1 MATST
6 PTPTP
11 SVTPIF
17 CGSGVTTG
25 GYYFYTDCC
34 GNFIE
39 GTGANVVVTMDYTKY
54 EQSNGVTKL
63 NVPYSTVCPTPTPTR
78 TPTQTPT
85 YTPTPSVTPTYTP
98 TPTTTITQSPTPSN
112 AAAYRLKN
120 DCDVFT
126 LFDMGLRC
134 QVLKQPSS
142 NGTFDGI
149 LTMKVTGG
157 TAPYSFYWSGGQRTQ
172 TLRNIPAG
180 NYPITVVD
188 YYGDYTAS
196 TICSIFAPSPTPTT
210 TNTPSPT
217 LTPSPTWPNLCLI
230 VTYATQSY
238 GPYQFV
244 ISGSQNGRPQWTSG
258 SLVLGWSTRN
268 LRWEIQGWT
277 NTVGLPV
284 STDPSNIPV
293 SSWSIAGGVGT
304 QPSISMTQGTC
315 PAYLPLLTNVVATN
329 TSCSGTLNCNGSISV
344 TTSGGIPPYSYSINN
359 GASYQSSNVFNGLCQ
374 GTYTVITNDSLG
386 NAQTQVV
393 ILGFDSAPT
402 TYTISAS
409 LDNIE
414 IIDQATQIARWH
426 VEIIPPIT
434 DGSVVTF
441 DLNVSVNKG
450 YNGPGTGVIGSATNV
465 YSNTVQKYPSSTS
478 SITSTTPRPYCSPY
492 ETINV
497 SETATYQLQIDKNTT
512 VSGASSSILDITNGI
527 VATNGCVT
535 SLEQSVLIS
544 VSSAVITGNSCGA
557 IVDNETPQGITKHTL
572 QYGGNSTPISGNYT
586 EVVSGVGNSLEEACS
601 DYSLTPYRYV
611 NGPQFRMG
619 LNLYEGNP
627 LYPTL
632 VTEYSYCTDGSG
644 TIYLLNNGK
653 IGKVQPYDCSSL

>member
-1 MATST
+1 MATAT

-25 GYYFYTDCC
+25 SYFYTDCC
-34 GNFIE
+34 GNFIQ
-39 GTGANVVVTMDYTKY
+39 GADANLIVILDYTK
-54 EQSNGVTKL
+54 QSAGVTKL
-63 NVPYSTVCPTPTPTR
+63 NVIATTSCP

-85 YTPTPSVTPTYTP
+85 PTNTPTTSVTPSVTPTYTP

-112 AAAYRLKN
+112 AAAYRLQN

-157 TAPYSFYWSGGQRTQ
+157 TSPYSFYWSGGQRTQ

-210 TNTPSPT
+210 TSTPTPT

-230 VTYATQSY
+230 VTYATQAF

-268 LRWEIQGWT
+268 SRWEIQGWT

-315 PAYLPLLTNVVATN
+315 PAYLPLSTNVVATN

-344 TTSGGIPPYSYSINN
+344 TTMGGVPPYIYSINN
-359 GASYQSSNVFNGLCQ
+359 GNSYQSSNVFNGLCQ
-374 GTYTVITNDSLG
+374 NTYTVIIKDSL
-386 NAQTQVV
+386 NNTQTQVV
-393 ILGFDSAPT
+393 QVGFDSAPITYAIT
-402 TYTISAS
+402 TV
-409 LDNIE
+409 LDRIE
-414 IIDQATQIARWH
+414 SIAGNTQIAYWY
-426 VEIIPPIT
+426 VDVQPPIT
-434 DGSVVTF
+434 DGSIVNF
-441 DLNVSVNKG
+441 DLNVSISKN
-450 YNGPGTGVIGSATNV
+450 YNQPGDGTIVSSISVLQNGVT
-465 YSNTVQKYPSSTS
+465 KYPSSTS
-478 SITSTTPRPYCSPY
+478 SVVTTTARPFCSPY
-492 ETINV
+492 ETVNFSDVEVYSLQV
-497 SETATYQLQIDKNTT
+497 SKDIKVSGTSTSSLQITDGQ
-512 VSGASSSILDITNGI
+512 VGA
-527 VATNGCVT
+527 NGCVT
-535 SLEQSVLIS
+535 KLDQTILTS
-544 VSSAVITGNSCGA
+544 VSTSVINGCGCCT
-557 IVDNETPQGITKHTL
+557 ITDDDIPQGIENHNI
-572 QYGGNSTPISGNYT
+572 QFGQNVDQEPFSYT
-586 EVVSGVGNSLEEACS
+586 EVISGVGMSPAEACS
-601 DYSLTPYRYV
+601 NFYLGITRLI
-611 NGPQFRMG
+611 NGPSFQTG
-619 LNLYEGNP
+619 LGLYGGSP
-627 LYPTL
+627 LRPRPLIKFT
-632 VTEYSYCTDGSG
+632 YCTDGSG
-644 TIYLLNNGK
+644 LVYELNEGI
-653 IGKVQPYDCSSL
+653 IGNDIGIIC